1 MVLINDILHF
11 RILQTLVCLF
21 LLIRH
26 SVNGA
31 GSLTDVTSHVGLSN
45 VNGVIAAY
53 CDFDSDRDTD
63 ILVIGTKGMF

>member
-1 MVLINDILHF
+1 MVLINDNLRF
-11 RILQTLVCLF
+11 RILRTFLCLSM
-21 LLIRH
+21 LTRH
-26 SVNGA
+26 GVNGA

-63 ILVIGTKGMF
+63 ILVIGTKGIC